1 MESGVITKLVHLSQ
15 QTSQPT
21 SRLVADHNDKG
32 YGLLNGEDGREVYFR
47 HDAVESRYG
56 FDDLRLGQQVN
67 FTLEAATYLRATW
80 VKPFGVAPAKVEE
93 PSMRRDDVRR
103 SKPTGA
109 QKADMEFRTR

>member
-1 MESGVITKLVHLSQ
+1 METGVITKLVHLSQ

-21 SRLVADHNDKG
+21 SRLVSDHNDKG

-56 FDDLRLGQQVN
+56 FDDLRAGQQVH
-67 FTLEAATYLRATW
+67 FTLEAAAYLRATW
-80 VKPFGVAPAKVEE
+80 VKPIAIPPVKVEE
-93 PSMRRDDVRR
+93 SSVRPNEIRR

-109 QKADMEFRTR
+109 QKADMEARTR